1 MFRFVGGDVW
11 KNINAIANK
20 SRKKKAAIAYVT
32 KDRDIQFGEDDMLF
46 VDASN
51 QAIASGETSA
61 KVIGRAIRAGA
72 QVYSCPGLH
81 AKVMLFDDTAVVGS
95 ANLSQSS
102 ADDLIEGAMI
112 TDNPQMVAS
121 VAKFFESLKGVSDK
135 VDAAFIKR
143 IKQIEVVRRGNSS
156 KKRRSVHTR
165 RSSSKVWILGTSDL
179 DDDAYPAE
187 RKRVDKGE
195 KLAEQEKKKSSS
207 TVTWAR
213 LTGKSRFRREAKPG
227 DVIININSEHG
238 KKTPYAVYKT
248 MPILRVQKETNCTRF
263 YMEFFANADKSS
275 LTWSQFQSLVKRVE
289 LPRKV
294 TRFCAQEVPTNY
306 ADAIFA
312 LWDEAI
318 K

>member
-1 MFRFVGGDVW
+1 MFKFVGGDVW
-11 KNINAIANK
+11 KNINAIAK
-20 SRKKKAAIAYVT
+20 TSRKKKAALAYVT
-32 KDRDIQFGEDDMLF
+32 KDSDIKFGEGDLLF

-61 KVIGRAIRAGA
+61 EVIGRAVRVGA
-72 QVYSCPGLH
+72 NVYSCPGLH
-81 AKVMLFDDTAVVGS
+81 AKAMLFDDTAVVGS

-102 ADDLIEGAMI
+102 ADDLIEGVVI

-121 VAKFFESLKGVSDK
+121 VAEFFESLKGASDK
-135 VDAAFIKR
+135 VDTAFIKR
-143 IKQIEVVRRGNSS
+143 IKQIEVVRRGHGS
-156 KKRRSVHTR
+156 KKRRAVHTR
-165 RSSSKVWILGTSDL
+165 RSSPNVWILGTSDL
-179 DDDAYPAE
+179 ADDAYPAE
-187 RKRVDKGE
+187 RKRAEKGAE
-195 KLAEQEKKKSSS
+195 LAEQEKKKSSS

-213 LTGKSRFRREAKPG
+213 ITGKSRFRREAKPG

-248 MPILRVQKETNCTRF
+248 LPILRVQKESTCTRF
-263 YMEFFANADKSS
+263 YMEYFANSDKTA
-275 LTWSQFQSLVKRVE
+275 LTWGQLKNLVKRVK